1 MIKRIIICTG
11 LTILMSG
18 CITINVTLEEKQPE
32 GLQKENKEEII
43 YWF

>member
-18 CITINVTLEEKQPE
+18 CITINVTQNKTNTS
-32 GLQKENKEEII
+32 GLPKENKEEII